1 MGYFGKSITASDPY
15 EDFTYSLLK
24 FLGWKYN
31 DSDDYD
37 SDDYKPHIERVGKET
52 FEERLNELISWFNEN
67 HGFNQEAI
75 FLAYH
80 FLIRGVDISNERIDL
95 FIACFKEDEW
105 AKQDVER
112 RIYMNL
118 AVEALEK
125 YKTDKTPVDIDF
137 YYDFERYYLKD
148 DMNSDKLTPVSD
160 IIIFFEEQAGI
171 EIIQSVR
178 SMYDLYFIVSEE
190 DFKKIN
196 GLPIMGIKFLTQ
208 TT

>member
-1 MGYFGKSITASDPY
+1 MGYFGKSICASDSY
-15 EDFTYSLLK
+15 EDFTASLLY
-24 FLGWKYN
+24 FLGWRDN
-31 DSDDYD
+31 DTENYD
-37 SDDYKPHIERVGKET
+37 PDDYKPHTERVGKEI
-52 FEERLNELISWFNEN
+52 FEERLNEVISWFNEN

-75 FLAYH
+75 FLTYH

-95 FIACFKEDEW
+95 FIACFKEDKW
-105 AKQDVER
+105 AKQNIER

-125 YKTDKTPVDIDF
+125 YKTDKTPVDIDIE
-137 YYDFERYYLKD
+137 YNFERYYLKEH
-148 DMNSDKLTPVSD
+148 MNPDKLTPVSD

-178 SMYDLYFIVSEE
+178 SMYDLYFVVSEE
-190 DFKKIN
+190 DFKKID
-196 GLPIMGIKFLTQ
+196 GEAIMGIKFLTQ